1 MFLKNE
7 DLEKLI
13 KIKNRLAKYKKYRN
27 EYLFLNNFITN
38 FLEQRQKTNAKNY
51 ARIKAKRQTDKNY
64 ARSKGDK
71 QNG

>member
-7 DLEKLI
+7 DLEELI

-51 ARIKAKRQTDKNY
+51 ARIKAKRQINKNY
-64 ARSKGDK
+64 ARSKKVED
-71 QNG
+71 